1 MFVRQKI
8 DQLGEERSAGQ
19 VKDRNLGLI
28 LGGSIEGGRPRRD
41 TVQDWIALSEH
52 LWAAGATRSS
62 RKAGRLLCSSSQE
75 MGCLEPAGRSMDGDV
90 L

>member
-28 LGGSIEGGRPRRD
+28 LGGSIGRWEAQKRHGPRLDCLIRASVGCWSDKVKQEGREA
-41 TVQDWIALSEH
+41 VV
-52 LWAAGATRSS
+52 
-62 RKAGRLLCSSSQE
+62 LLQS
-75 MGCLEPAGRSMDGDV
+75 GDGV
-90 L
+90 P

>member
-28 LGGSIEGGRPRRD
+28 LGGSIEGGRPKRHGPRLD
-41 TVQDWIALSEH
+41 CLIRASVGCWSDKVKQE
-52 LWAAGATRSS
+52 
-62 RKAGRLLCSSSQE
+62 GREAVVLLQS
-75 MGCLEPAGRSMDGDV
+75 GDGV
-90 L
+90 P